1 MLACRVALGV
11 TGENICTPNA
21 AKASVY
27 RCILSGVAVSRAAL
41 AKLLANRA
49 RTHR

>member
-1 MLACRVALGV
+1 MRRGRCMLACRVALGV

-21 AKASVY
+21 AKRRYIDV
-27 RCILSGVAVSRAAL
+27 ILKRRAGAL

-49 RTHR
+49 